1 MKHKADG
8 KKKKKE
14 EQKTR
19 KQKAN
24 MKFFKKQ
31 SQKFAL

>member
-8 KKKKKE
+8 KKKKKK

-24 MKFFKKQ
+24 MKFLSKE
-31 SQKFAL
+31 SQKLAL